1 MKQRI
6 LVIDPDIAFATLL
19 KESLEQTL
27 LYQITTAND
36 GQAVLDTLAQDGW
49 AMVILDLGLT
59 DPPAEQVAQSV
70 RAQHPELPLMVIP
83 LDGDAL
89 PPEISAL
96 GIQGV
101 LTKPFFL
108 PDLSSLVARAMSTQS
123 PVPVSPAMVETPEP
137 PAQPALVQ
145 PSRGARWTGDK
156 AKLAAPL
163 SALARELNA
172 EAVMLTCGDDLV
184 AHAGRLAREEAEQL
198 GHVIVASW
206 RASAQVAKLL
216 GREKVCFEQS
226 MQEGGDYVLY
236 SLSTAGEMVLSVALN
251 SNTPLG
257 IVRYH
262 TKRTAET
269 IAKLAAYA

>member
-1 MKQRI
+1 VTQRI

-19 KESLEQTL
+19 KEGLEQTQ
-27 LYQITTAND
+27 LYQIATAHD
-36 GQAVLDTLAQDGW
+36 RQSTLDALAHDGW

-70 RAQHPELPLMVIP
+70 RARYPELPLTVIP
-83 LDGDAL
+83 LDGDTL
-89 PPEISAL
+89 PPTISTL

-108 PDLSSLVARAMSTQS
+108 PDLPSLVACTMNAQPPT
-123 PVPVSPAMVETPEP
+123 PASPAMAETPEP
-137 PAQPALVQ
+137 PTQPALAQ
-145 PSRGARWTGDK
+145 PSRGARWAGDK

-172 EAVMLTCGDDLV
+172 ETVMLTCGDDLV

-198 GHVIVASW
+198 GRVIVASW

-216 GREKVCFEQS
+216 GREKVHFKQS
-226 MQEGGDYVLY
+226 MQEGSDYVLY
-236 SLSTAGEMVLSVALN
+236 SLSVKGEMVLTAATN
-251 SNTPLG
+251 SHTSLG

-262 TKRTAET
+262 TKRAAET
-269 IAKLAAYA
+269 IAKLAASA

>member
-1 MKQRI
+1 VKQRI
-6 LVIDPDIAFATLL
+6 LVIDADMAFATLL
-19 KESLEQTL
+19 KESLEQTQ
-27 LYQITTAND
+27 LYQITTPND
-36 GQAVLDTLAQDGW
+36 SQAALDALAQDAW

-59 DPPAEQVAQSV
+59 DPPAGQVAKSV
-70 RAQHPELPLMVIP
+70 RAVHPELPLMVIP

-89 PPEISAL
+89 PPAISAL

-123 PVPVSPAMVETPEP
+123 PAPVSPAMAGTPEP
-137 PAQPALVQ
+137 PAQPAPVQ
-145 PSRGARWTGDK
+145 PSREARWTGDK
-156 AKLAAPL
+156 AELAAPL

-198 GHVIVASW
+198 GHVIIASW

-216 GREKVCFEQS
+216 GREKVRFEQS

-236 SLSTAGEMVLSVALN
+236 SLSTAGETVLSVALN

-269 IAKLAAYA
+269 IAKLAASA

>member
-1 MKQRI
+1 VKQRI

-123 PVPVSPAMVETPEP
+123 PVPVSPAMLDPR
-137 PAQPALVQ
+137 A
-145 PSRGARWTGDK
+145 
-156 AKLAAPL
+156 
-163 SALARELNA
+163 
-172 EAVMLTCGDDLV
+172 TC
-184 AHAGRLAREEAEQL
+184 AT
-198 GHVIVASW
+198 S
-206 RASAQVAKLL
+206 
-216 GREKVCFEQS
+216 
-226 MQEGGDYVLY
+226 
-236 SLSTAGEMVLSVALN
+236 
-251 SNTPLG
+251 P
-257 IVRYH
+257 
-262 TKRTAET
+262 
-269 IAKLAAYA
+269 YAT

>member
-1 MKQRI
+1 MKRRI

-19 KESLEQTL
+19 KESLEQTQ

-36 GQAVLDTLAQDGW
+36 SQSTLDALAQDGW

-70 RAQHPELPLMVIP
+70 RARYPELPLTVIP

-89 PPEISAL
+89 PPEIGAL
-96 GIQGV
+96 GIQSV

-108 PDLSSLVARAMSTQS
+108 PDLPSLVARAMSTQS
-123 PVPVSPAMVETPEP
+123 PVPVSPARVEIPEP
-137 PAQPALVQ
+137 PAQPG
-145 PSRGARWTGDK
+145 RGARWAGDK

-163 SALARELNA
+163 SALARELGA

-184 AHAGRLAREEAEQL
+184 AHTGRLAREDAEQL
-198 GHVIVASW
+198 GHAIVASR

-216 GREKVCFEQS
+216 GREEMCFEQS
-226 MQEGGDYVLY
+226 MHEGNGYVLY
-236 SLSTAGEMVLSVALN
+236 SLNTAGEMVLSVALN

-262 TKRTAET
+262 TRRTAET
-269 IAKLAAYA
+269 ISKLAACA